1 MPGLRADDTARTEYL
16 LDALRHIE
24 AVAHTATEAA
34 GPEGP
39 PPFSTGGCLVPPDL
53 LPRPFGRW
61 CGGLT
66 DLGRG
71 PGGKTVAGRRAPKAR
86 RSRKQVKR

>member
-1 MPGLRADDTARTEYL
+1 MPGLKDSQAEQAAYL

-24 AVAHTATEAA
+24 AVAHTAVEVAQQ
-34 GPEGP
+34 GIPHI
-39 PPFSTGGCLVPPDL
+39 FSVGGCSRIPEM